1 MPSSFEQVQAAKL
14 KFDLSTFHMKCA
26 YMVEQTEEERRKVLM
41 AGASAYA
48 TSAQRHTPPA
58 LGQQDIPENFY
69 AFAEM
74 DFVLP
79 KKWRTNGMRIIYPLR
94 EVLRNPRTQR
104 LKRMFGKLLRE
115 GFEYVVVIH
124 SSKQQRHGRWTYY
137 KPCTTIDEARKYAT
151 EDYRGLMR
159 AAWGMGFL
167 PETGKM
173 PPVFKKYL
181 RRRPKLAG
189 LQNLSHVN
197 FFPERNTVEV
207 VNGAI
212 GENEAF
218 LKTTDLVASVA
229 AVRTMND
236 QMSKFFKRKFEL

>member
-1 MPSSFEQVQAAKL
+1 MPSSFEQVQAVKL
-14 KFDLSTFHMKCA
+14 KFALDTFKVNSRFM
-26 YMVEQTEEERRKVLM
+26 MSEEEAERKKVLM

-58 LGQQDIPENFY
+58 LGQQDIPNNFY
-69 AFAEM
+69 GTAIM

-79 KKWRTNGMRIIYPLR
+79 KGWKTGGMRVIYPLR
-94 EVLRNPRTQR
+94 EVLKNPRTRR
-104 LKRMFGKLLRE
+104 LKSMMGKLLRQ
-115 GFEYVVVIH
+115 GYEYVVVIH

-137 KPCTTIDEARKYAT
+137 KPCTTLDEAKKYAT

-159 AAWGMGFL
+159 TAWGMGFIA
-167 PETGKM
+167 ETGKM

-181 RRRPKLAG
+181 RRRPKLAE
-189 LQNLSHVN
+189 LQTLSHVR
-197 FFPERNTVEV
+197 FFPEQNTVEV
-207 VNGAI
+207 QNDAI

-236 QMSKFFKRKFEL
+236 QMSKFFKRKFDL